1 MSMGK
6 QRQPTVDGI
15 DVKRISTVLIG
26 INVAMAAAK
35 ITPGKQMEE
44 DVG

>member
-1 MSMGK
+1 MGK

-15 DVKRISTVLIG
+15 DVKRISAVLIG
-26 INVAMAAAK
+26 IDVAMAAAK
-35 ITPGKQMEE
+35 IATGKEMEE